1 MEKKFEIDS
10 NLEHALLIGNL
21 VPNLVSRYKYEPKR
35 ASFKSDKERL
45 FYYLQIYNFY
55 TLELTLY
62 LACNPTSDDVVKLL
76 KEANLERDKIKK
88 YIAEKYSLC
97 KNTNPPER
105 YFTLDLPW
113 SDCNV
118 GV

>member
-21 VPNLVSRYKYEPKR
+21 FPNLVSRYKYEPKR

-62 LACNPTSDDVVKLL
+62 LACNPTSDDAVKLL